1 MSKDYY
7 KVLGIE
13 KTATHDDVKK
23 AFRKLAHQYHPDKAS
38 GNEAKFK
45 EINEAY
51 QVVGNEE
58 KRKQYDQHGADFEQ
72 QGGFGG
78 GMGWEDFMR
87 QARQQQQGGGGFSQG
102 GINFDMGDIG
112 DMFGDLFGFSARGSP
127 RWSESEAGGSGGRR
141 RVQGADI
148 EVKVD
153 LDFKEAVF
161 GVDKE
166 LEVYKTS
173 SCKHCHGS
181 GAEPGS
187 SLKKCNTCGGN
198 GVVEQIQ
205 RTILGAMRA
214 RGVCPDCRGA
224 GTKPDKTC
232 SDCTGTGV
240 RRQTAKFHVKIP
252 AGIDDNQMIRLD
264 GEGETAAYGGATGD
278 LYVRVRVRSPKG
290 FVRQKQD
297 ILTEVTISF
306 AQAALGTHVDIETI
320 EGNVELKIPAG
331 MQSGKVLKL
340 KGRGI
345 PHLGSSDRGD
355 QLVTVLVKTPGKLSK
370 KEKKLYQDLAALHDE
385 RVDNGG
391 GLFG

>member
-7 KVLGIE
+7 KVLGVE
-13 KTATHDDVKK
+13 KAATQEEVKK

-38 GNEAKFK
+38 GNEVKFK

-51 QVVGNEE
+51 QVVGNPE

-87 QARQQQQGGGGFSQG
+87 QARQQQGGGFGGGPS
-102 GINFDMGDIG
+102 GINFDFGDIG
-112 DMFGDLFGFSARGSP
+112 DLFGDLFGFSARG
-127 RWSESEAGGSGGRR
+127 GSGGGRR
-141 RVQGADI
+141 RAQGADI

-161 GVDKE
+161 GVQKE

-173 SCKHCHGS
+173 ACKHCDGS

-214 RGVCPDCRGA
+214 RAACPDCRGA
-224 GTKPDKTC
+224 GTKPDKAC
-232 SDCTGTGV
+232 SECTGTGV
-240 RRQTAKFHVKIP
+240 RKQSAKFHVKIP

-264 GEGETAAYGGATGD
+264 GEGETAPYGGVAGD
-278 LYVRVRVRSPKG
+278 LYVRVRVKPHKG
-290 FVRQKQD
+290 LLRKKQD
-297 ILTEVTISF
+297 IHSEVTVSF
-306 AQAALGTHVDIETI
+306 AQAALGTHTDIETLD
-320 EGNVELKIPAG
+320 GKVELKIPAG
-331 MQSGKVLKL
+331 TQSGKIFKL
-340 KGRGI
+340 KGKGV
-345 PHLGSSDRGD
+345 PHLGSNDRGD
-355 QLVTVLVKTPGKLSK
+355 QLITVTLKTPAKLSK
-370 KEKKLYQDLAALHDE
+370 QEKKLYKELASLHDE
-385 RVDNGG
+385 TVDNGG